1 MMVSNKGSVLRLMF
15 WQWRAVLLFVGGG
28 TVAALVWALAPALHW
43 LMLPMSPL
51 AVVGAALGIFVSFR
65 TNSAYARWWEGR
77 ILWGRMINVSRHFGT
92 QVLCYLPAEA
102 RELQRRLV
110 RRHVAYVHA
119 LRCLLRQQ
127 DPLADADFLRTVP
140 DDPERYRGQSNVT
153 HALLHQQMTELVAE
167 ASAGRLDELRMQRL
181 DHGIEEMLAVQG
193 GCERIKKTPMPRGYG
208 FIAERLIWAYGLLF
222 PFALVKEIGWLVVP
236 INVLV
241 CLSFTLISEAGRVL
255 EDPFTLFWN
264 GLPLHNMSRTIE
276 RNLGE
281 RLGDEEL
288 VEIPGV
294 DARGILM

>member
-1 MMVSNKGSVLRLMF
+1 MMVSNKGSVLRLMQ
-15 WQWRAVLLFVGGG
+15 WQWRATLLFVVSGVLAG
-28 TVAALVWALAPALHW
+28 LVWTLVPALHW
-43 LMLPMSPL
+43 LVLPMSPL

-77 ILWGRMINVSRHFGT
+77 QLWGRMINVSRMFCT

-102 RELQRRLV
+102 RELQARLV
-110 RRHVAYVHA
+110 HRHVAYVHA
-119 LRCLLRQQ
+119 LRCLLRLQ
-127 DPLADADFLRTVP
+127 DPLADADFRRIAP

-153 HALLHQQMTELVAE
+153 HALLHQQMVELVAE
-167 ASAGRLDELRMQRL
+167 VDAGRLGEHRMQGL
-181 DHGIEEMLAVQG
+181 DHSIEEMLAVQG

-222 PFALVKEIGWLVVP
+222 PFGVVAELEWLVVP

-264 GLPLHNMSRTIE
+264 GLPLHNMSMTIE

-281 RLGDEEL
+281 RLGDEAL
-288 VEIPGV
+288 VEIPTV

>member
-1 MMVSNKGSVLRLMF
+1 MMVSNKGSVLRLMQ
-15 WQWRAVLLFVGGG
+15 WQWRAVLLFLAGG
-28 TVAALVWALAPALHW
+28 VFAALVWTFVPGLHW
-43 LMLPMSPL
+43 LVIPMSPL

-65 TNSAYARWWEGR
+65 TNSAYGRWWEGR
-77 ILWGRMINVSRHFGT
+77 TLWGRMINASRHFAT
-92 QVLCYLPAEA
+92 QILCYLPGGAT
-102 RELQRRLV
+102 ELQRRLV
-110 RRHVAYVHA
+110 HRHVAYVHA

-127 DPLADADFLRTVP
+127 DPLADADFLRSLP
-140 DDPERYRGQSNVT
+140 DDPERYRGQSNIT
-153 HALLHQQMTELVAE
+153 HALLHQQTVELMAE
-167 ASAGRLDELRMQRL
+167 VEAGRLSELRLQLL
-181 DHGIEEMLAVQG
+181 DASLAEMLAVQG

-208 FIAERLIWAYGLLF
+208 FIAERLIAAYGLLF
-222 PFALVKEIGWLVVP
+222 PFGVVAELGWLVVP

-264 GLPLHNMSRTIE
+264 GLPLQNMSMTIE

-288 VEIPGV
+288 VEIPVV